1 MKKPGTSSRG
11 SSNGAEAAP
20 DIDKIFSEGSLIE
33 KALRKSA
40 ARAARLH
47 EREGLPMVVFQGG
60 RTRLVSPRTFL
71 RPKGRSKKR

>member
-11 SSNGAEAAP
+11 RSNGAEAAP
-20 DIDKIFSEGSLIE
+20 DIDKIFSEGNLIE

-47 EREGLPMVVFQGG
+47 EREGVPMVVFEDG
-60 RTRLVSPRTFL
+60 RTRLVSPKTFL
-71 RPKGRSKKR
+71 RPKGKPKKR